1 MKSWRIVALCAIAL
15 MVAAGFLIGQE
26 QQGPEQQG
34 PNRDNGT
41 TVARPRKPAGTS
53 DAGTNNPNTTDDSD
67 LPKIPSKL
75 TKKGQADTTGLA
87 TFKSDVAVVTVD
99 VAVTDAKGRF
109 IPGLPANYFRVLED
123 NVPQQVKSISPGEAP
138 MTVAMVIEFSARF
151 QQFWGS
157 TWYQT
162 LTAAYGFAQSL
173 KPDDY
178 LAIVA
183 YDIRP
188 EMLSDFTTDRRKT
201 QEALQRLQIPG
212 FSEANLYD
220 ALTDTADRM
229 SGIEGRKA
237 IVLISSGIDTFSKKN
252 YGETRKILQESGVP
266 VYAIGLMQALRDIIE
281 ARGGLQ
287 GPAGLDFLQ
296 ADNAMRTFSKET
308 GGMAFFPR
316 FLGEFPTIFQQINQ
330 ALRSQYVI
338 TYEPTNKAH
347 DGTYR
352 KIKVELV
359 NPATNEPLAMKDEKN
374 GKPIKYQ
381 IFAKAG
387 YKAPREVE

>member
-1 MKSWRIVALCAIAL
+1 MRSWKVIVLSAAVLVTL
-15 MVAAGFLIGQE
+15 AGFLIGQE
-26 QQGPEQQG
+26 QG
-34 PNRDNGT
+34 PNREPGA
-41 TVARPRKPAGTS
+41 TVARPRKKGT
-53 DAGTNNPNTTDDSD
+53 GNTPSEDTD

-75 TKKGQADTTGLA
+75 SKKNETDATGLA
-87 TFKSDVAVVTVD
+87 TFKSDVEVVSVD
-99 VAVTDAKGRF
+99 VAVLDNKGHF
-109 IPGLPANYFRVLED
+109 IPGIPAGNFRVLED
-123 NVPQQVKSISPGEAP
+123 NVPQQIKNVNLGEAP
-138 MTVAMVIEFSARF
+138 MTVAMVIEFSGLF
-151 QQFWGS
+151 QQYYTS

-162 LTAAYGFAQSL
+162 LTAAYGFVETL
-173 KPDDY
+173 KPDDF

-188 EMLSDFTTDRRKT
+188 EILSDFTTDRRKT
-201 QEALQRLQIPG
+201 QEALQRLSIPG

-252 YGETRKILQESGVP
+252 YGETRKLLQQDGVP
-266 VYAIGLMQALRDIIE
+266 VYAIGLMQALRDM
-281 ARGGLQ
+281 ADA
-287 GPAGLDFLQ
+287 AGYLGSIQRLDFLQ

-316 FLGEFPTIFQQINQ
+316 FLGEFPTIFQNIHQ
-330 ALRSQYVI
+330 ALRSQYVL
-338 TYEPTNKAH
+338 TYEPTNKNH
-347 DGTYR
+347 DGSFR

-359 NPATNEPLAMKDEKN
+359 NPATNEPLPIKDEK
-374 GKPIKYQ
+374 GKPVKYQ
-381 IFAKAG
+381 IYAKAG

>member
-1 MKSWRIVALCAIAL
+1 MRLWKVFALCVTAL
-15 MVAAGFLIGQE
+15 IVVAGILIGQE
-26 QQGPEQQG
+26 QQGP
-34 PNRDNGT
+34 NRDPGA
-41 TVARPRKPAGTS
+41 TVARPRQPGAPAGTAPAPDNGN
-53 DAGTNNPNTTDDSD
+53 DAD
-67 LPKIPSKL
+67 LPKIPSRL
-75 TKKGQADTTGLA
+75 GKKGQPDTTGLA
-87 TFKSDVAVVTVD
+87 TFKSDVSVVTVD
-99 VAVTDAKGRF
+99 VAVTDPKGHF
-109 IPGLPANYFRVLED
+109 IPGLPPSYFRVLED
-123 NVPQQVKSISPGEAP
+123 NVPQQIKSVTAGEAP

-151 QQFWGS
+151 QQFWGP

-183 YDIRP
+183 YDLRSEI
-188 EMLSDFTTDRRKT
+188 LSDFTNDRQKT
-201 QEALQRLQIPG
+201 QEALQRLNIPG

-252 YGETRKILQESGVP
+252 YGETRKILQETGVP

-296 ADNAMRTFSKET
+296 ADNAMRTFAKET

-316 FLGEFPTIFQQINQ
+316 FMGEFPTIFQQIHQ

-338 TYEPTNKAH
+338 TYEPSNKAH

-359 NPATNEPLAMKDEKN
+359 NPATNEALAMKDDKS

-381 IFAKAG
+381 IIAKAG

>member
-1 MKSWRIVALCAIAL
+1 MRSWKVFVLCVTVLVTLAGIV
-15 MVAAGFLIGQE
+15 IGQE
-26 QQGPEQQG
+26 QG
-34 PNRDNGT
+34 PNRDPGT
-41 TVARPRKPAGTS
+41 TVARPRKPA
-53 DAGTNNPNTTDDSD
+53 AGNTNPTDEQD

-75 TKKGQADTTGLA
+75 SKKGEPDTTGLA
-87 TFKSDVAVVTVD
+87 TFKSDVSVVTVD
-99 VAVTDAKGRF
+99 VAVTDSKGHF
-109 IPGLPANYFRVLED
+109 IPGLPPAAFRVLED
-123 NVPQQVKSISPGEAP
+123 NVPQQIKSINAGEAP
-138 MTVAMVIEFSARF
+138 MTVAMVVEFSARF
-151 QQFWGS
+151 QRFYGS

-173 KPDDY
+173 KPEDY

-201 QEALQRLQIPG
+201 QEALQRLNIPG

-252 YGETRKILQESGVP
+252 YGEARKALQESGVP
-266 VYAIGLMQALRDIIE
+266 VYAIGLMQALRDMADAMGALGSIQ
-281 ARGGLQ
+281 R
-287 GPAGLDFLQ
+287 LDFLQ
-296 ADNAMRTFSKET
+296 ADNAMRTFAKET

-316 FLGEFPTIFQQINQ
+316 FLGEFPTIFQNIHQ
-330 ALRSQYVI
+330 ALRQQYVI
-338 TYEPTNKAH
+338 TYNPSNAAH
-347 DGTYR
+347 DGTFR

-359 NPATNEPLAMKDEKN
+359 NPATNEPLAMKDEK
-374 GKPIKYQ
+374 GKPLKYQ
-381 IFAKAG
+381 ILAKAG

>member
-1 MKSWRIVALCAIAL
+1 V
-15 MVAAGFLIGQE
+15 E
-26 QQGPEQQG
+26 
-34 PNRDNGT
+34 
-41 TVARPRKPAGTS
+41 
-53 DAGTNNPNTTDDSD
+53 
-67 LPKIPSKL
+67 
-75 TKKGQADTTGLA
+75 
-87 TFKSDVAVVTVD
+87 VVSVD
-99 VAVTDAKGRF
+99 VAVLDNKGHF
-109 IPGLPANYFRVLED
+109 IPGIPAGNFRVVED
-123 NVPQQVKSISPGEAP
+123 NVPQQIKNVNLGEAP
-138 MTVAMVIEFSARF
+138 MTVAMVIEFSGLF
-151 QQFWGS
+151 QQYWGAA
-157 TWYQT
+157 WYQT
-162 LTAAYGFAQSL
+162 LTAAYGFAETL
-173 KPDDY
+173 KPDDF

-188 EMLSDFTTDRRKT
+188 EILSDFTTDRRKT
-201 QEALQRLQIPG
+201 QEALQRLSIPG

-252 YGETRKILQESGVP
+252 YGETRKLLQQDGVP
-266 VYAIGLMQALRDIIE
+266 VYAIGLMQALRDM
-281 ARGGLQ
+281 ADA
-287 GPAGLDFLQ
+287 AGYLGNIQRLDFLQ

-316 FLGEFPTIFQQINQ
+316 FLGEFPTIFQNIHQ

-338 TYEPTNKAH
+338 TYESTNKTH
-347 DGTYR
+347 DGAFR

-359 NPATNEPLAMKDEKN
+359 NPATNEPLPIKDEK

>member
-1 MKSWRIVALCAIAL
+1 MKSWRIFALCATAL
-15 MVAAGFLIGQE
+15 VAAAGFLIGQE
-26 QQGPEQQG
+26 QQGPN
-34 PNRDNGT
+34 PDNGN
-41 TVARPRKPAGTS
+41 TVARPRRPAGT
-53 DAGTNNPNTTDDSD
+53 DAGNPSNGDDSNQ
-67 LPKIPSKL
+67 PKIPSKFS
-75 TKKGQADTTGLA
+75 KKGQEDTTGLA

-99 VAVTDAKGRF
+99 VAVTDAKGHF

-123 NVPQQVKSISPGEAP
+123 NVPQQIKSISPGEAP

-151 QQFWGS
+151 QQFWGP

-188 EMLSDFTTDRRKT
+188 EILTDFTTDRGKI
-201 QEALQRLQIPG
+201 QEALQRLNIPG

-220 ALTDTADRM
+220 ALTDTANRM

-237 IVLISSGIDTFSKKN
+237 IVLISSGIDTFSKLN
-252 YGETRKILQESGVP
+252 YGETRKILQEDGVP

-281 ARGGLQ
+281 AQGGLQ

-296 ADNAMRTFSKET
+296 ADNAMRTFAKET
-308 GGMAFFPR
+308 GGVAFFPR
-316 FLGEFPTIFQQINQ
+316 FFGEFPTIFQQINQ

-359 NPATNEPLAMKDEKN
+359 NPATNEPLAMKDQKT

-381 IFAKAG
+381 IFAKSG

>member
-1 MKSWRIVALCAIAL
+1 MPSWKVSVLCITVVIAL
-15 MVAAGFLIGQE
+15 AGILIGQE
-26 QQGPEQQG
+26 QGPS
-34 PNRDNGT
+34 RDPGA
-41 TVARPRKPAGTS
+41 TVARPRKPGSNDTGPS
-53 DAGTNNPNTTDDSD
+53 NEPD

-75 TKKGQADTTGLA
+75 SKKGEPDTTGLA
-87 TFKSDVAVVTVD
+87 TFKSDVSVVTVD
-99 VAVTDAKGRF
+99 VAVTDNKGHF
-109 IPGLPANYFRVLED
+109 IPGLPPSAFRVLED
-123 NVPQQVKSISPGEAP
+123 NVPQQIKSINAGEAP
-138 MTVAMVIEFSARF
+138 MTVAMVVEFSARF
-151 QQFWGS
+151 QQFYGS

-201 QEALQRLQIPG
+201 QEALQRLNIPG

-252 YGETRKILQESGVP
+252 YGEARKALQEAGVP
-266 VYAIGLMQALRDIIE
+266 VYPIGLMQALRDMADAMGALGSIQ
-281 ARGGLQ
+281 R
-287 GPAGLDFLQ
+287 LDFLQ
-296 ADNAMRTFSKET
+296 ADNAMRTFAKET
-308 GGMAFFPR
+308 GGQAFFPR
-316 FLGEFPTIFQQINQ
+316 FLGEFPTIFQNIHQ
-330 ALRSQYVI
+330 ALRQQYVI
-338 TYEPTNKAH
+338 TYNPSNTAH
-347 DGTYR
+347 DGTFR

-359 NPATNEPLAMKDEKN
+359 NPATNEPLAMKDEK
-374 GKPIKYQ
+374 GKPLKYQ
-381 IFAKAG
+381 ILAKAG